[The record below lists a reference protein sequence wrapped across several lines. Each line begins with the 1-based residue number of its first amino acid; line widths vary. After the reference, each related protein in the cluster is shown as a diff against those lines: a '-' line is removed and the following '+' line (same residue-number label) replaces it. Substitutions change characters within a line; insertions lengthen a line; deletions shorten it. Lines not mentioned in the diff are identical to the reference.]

1 MYIVLET
8 VLNIIMFLLIAKGAD
23 IFFASRKNKLAHIF
37 INGMLILICV
47 TRNIMYVIPIYKKYS
62 ILIILLPFITI
73 LFYMLIACTGH
84 VVKKILYVLM
94 SIVVMIVI
102 ETALNGIVGV
112 IFGFYINER
121 LDNILSILALLVEIV
136 IYSVILISLRN
147 LKLSKWKI
155 NTEILKSV
163 CVMLTI
169 NVIMMLIFHVIYQ
182 NVETFTKG
190 TLFLMMS
197 SVIFCMAAMNIAV
210 FYTISKINHKENQ
223 ARLEFQYMQAQ
234 EEQNQNMETVIQNLR
249 QLRHDMNNHVG
260 MLYGLCDTKQ
270 YDLMHKY
277 LKQMMESTS
286 QANDIIVVQNNQALS
301 VVLNNKKAL
310 AQQYQIPF
318 DFAMRKREAAK
329 DVKEMPFSEMEV
341 CSLFG
346 NILDNAIEACREIPH
361 KEQSGI
367 KLQISE
373 LEDGWQILCR
383 NRYMEKPV
391 FEGDSLITH
400 KSDTQN
406 HGIGTKAMKSII
418 KKHKGKLEYEVTEE
432 EFSVKIFMPY

>member
-1 MYIVLET
+1 
-8 VLNIIMFLLIAKGAD
+8 
-23 IFFASRKNKLAHIF
+23 
-37 INGMLILICV
+37 
-47 TRNIMYVIPIYKKYS
+47 
-62 ILIILLPFITI
+62 
-73 LFYMLIACTGH
+73 
-84 VVKKILYVLM
+84 
-94 SIVVMIVI
+94 
-102 ETALNGIVGV
+102 
-112 IFGFYINER
+112 
-121 LDNILSILALLVEIV
+121 
-136 IYSVILISLRN
+136 
-147 LKLSKWKI
+147 
-155 NTEILKSV
+155 
-163 CVMLTI
+163 
-169 NVIMMLIFHVIYQ
+169 
-182 NVETFTKG
+182 
-190 TLFLMMS
+190 
-197 SVIFCMAAMNIAV
+197 
-210 FYTISKINHKENQ
+210 
-223 ARLEFQYMQAQ
+223 
-234 EEQNQNMETVIQNLR
+234 
-249 QLRHDMNNHVG
+249 
-260 MLYGLCDTKQ
+260 
-270 YDLMHKY
+270 
-277 LKQMMESTS
+277 MMESTS